1 MNFAL
6 TTLAATTLGLA
17 ALLSGTAQAADGTIT
32 INGEITAQ
40 TCQISGNGGGVDFI
54 VTLPTVSTS
63 ALPTAGATAGRTPF
77 NVALTNCSPNSG
89 NVAVYF
95 EPSATVDGTTGHLQN
110 TASGGAEN
118 VQVGLLNSDHSD
130 INLGSGEAAQNMQFV
145 ALDNGAATLS
155 YFAQY
160 VATNA
165 ATAGSVTTRSM
176 YSIVYQ

>member
-1 MNFAL
+1 MKLAL
-6 TTLAATTLGLA
+6 TTLTATTLGLA
-17 ALLSGTAQAADGTIT
+17 ALLSSSAQAADGTIT
-32 INGEITAQ
+32 INGEVTAQ
-40 TCQISGNGGGVDFI
+40 TCQISGNGGGADFV

-77 NVALTNCSPNSG
+77 NVALTNCSPDSG

-95 EPSATVDGTTGHLQN
+95 EPNATVDTATGHLKN
-110 TASGGAEN
+110 TASGGAQN

-130 INLGSGEAAQNMQFV
+130 IQLGNGEASQNMQFV
-145 ALDNGAATLS
+145 ALDAGTATLN

-160 VATNA
+160 VATDA
-165 ATAGSVTTRSM
+165 ATAGTVTTRSM

>member
-1 MNFAL
+1 MKLSIRSMVTATL
-6 TTLAATTLGLA
+6 SLAAM
-17 ALLSGTAQAADGTIT
+17 LSSTAQAADGTIT

-40 TCQISGNGGGVDFI
+40 TCQISGNGGGKDFT

-77 NVALTNCSPNSG
+77 NISLSNCSPNSG

-95 EPSATVDGTTGHLQN
+95 EPGANVDSRTGHLKN
-110 TASGGAEN
+110 TAASGAEY
-118 VQVGLLNSDHSD
+118 VQVGLLNADHSD
-130 INLGSGEAAQNMQFV
+130 INLGAGDGAQNMQFV
-145 ALDNGAATLS
+145 ALDAGKATLN

-160 VATNA
+160 VATDA
-165 ATAGSVTTRSM
+165 ATAGTVTTNTL